1 MVPQVGNRFQN
12 AWLAPHSSIKLMHHP
27 ERQPQRCNRTA
38 NEKQQQRQQQQRAL
52 PSLNQPIPVGRSVF
66 FGGVHRAREVELERS
81 SRRLCLLACCN
92 CTRGKNIKSSNGI
105 DHTGDGHT
113 RTQETPPQ
121 PPPLLSSVLAWRVSG
136 CHGDGRNKRRFD
148 KQFERTNIGGRV
160 CVVDIISVT

>member
-1 MVPQVGNRFQN
+1 
-12 AWLAPHSSIKLMHHP
+12 MHHP

-121 PPPLLSSVLAWRVSG
+121 PPPLSCRVFWLGASPVAMATAVTRGGSTNNSNAQTSAAAFVLLILFLSLSFSLIEFQS
-136 CHGDGRNKRRFD
+136 
-148 KQFERTNIGGRV
+148 
-160 CVVDIISVT
+160 